1 MTSVSS
7 ASRTGSRMLYGGGR
21 RARTEKR
28 VAVTSGRQRR
38 ADVNIEE
45 EKHRSNTGIYEWK
58 EKHWGE

>member
-45 EKHRSNTGIYEWK
+45 SRGREALEYMSG
-58 EKHWGE
+58 GETLG